1 MFKKKFNIKAL
12 APLRSSDRRK
22 LADQIIDDYG
32 LSSKNVAINVE
43 RSDEEKLEVTA
54 ARTALRNSILP
65 ENVQSARFTTTSGPD
80 LKQSSGT
87 LFVGNQEGEDARILW
102 YQLDGKNFPSVYT
115 AWRNADIV
123 PLLHTPEVVVKK
135 IQAGADLMTPGLAG
149 GPPFPSRAVKGSV
162 VAIASTD
169 RPSVPMAIGVCEI
182 DVSALQQVQGAKGH
196 AVQSVHWVGDELWNF
211 STSGKS
217 GRQPPEE
224 LTEWSQVLATD
235 ELVDHIDGVALQD
248 AVEDGGVKLR
258 DQAPEKPDEQ
268 TGAAK
273 GLPSGANAEDQTK
286 IEVQSELTQAEIDR
300 AFRQAFL
307 YGVYHHKTTNAG
319 QKNFGIVY
327 PVNQSALM
335 STLVQPFLP
344 AFTPEQSQQLQI
356 KKTSW
361 KNIKK
366 FVKSLDK
373 ERIIKSKDQ
382 DGNQTVILDID
393 FEDKAFVTF
402 KPYKLPKK
410 GSSEMARGNEVA
422 GSGEDGDESL
432 GQKLRIITLYKP
444 TLKQQSLFNAESGSK
459 SSYSHAEVRE
469 YITKYVE
476 TENLVSANNK
486 RIIALNPT
494 LANAVFDGSGSL
506 DKEVLA
512 KGSVPR
518 DALIDRV
525 LHGMATSYAI
535 IRNDADPN
543 SVKAKSGTAPK
554 VLITL
559 EMRTGHKTVTKV
571 SGLEAYHVNPRPLAD
586 ELRKT
591 CAGSTSVEPLAGA
604 AKKNE
609 KQVMEVMI
617 QGPQKDAVL
626 KALER
631 RGVDKRWVEVLDK
644 TKGKK

>member
-1 MFKKKFNIKAL
+1 
-12 APLRSSDRRK
+12 
-22 LADQIIDDYG
+22 
-32 LSSKNVAINVE
+32 
-43 RSDEEKLEVTA
+43 
-54 ARTALRNSILP
+54 
-65 ENVQSARFTTTSGPD
+65 
-80 LKQSSGT
+80 
-87 LFVGNQEGEDARILW
+87 
-102 YQLDGKNFPSVYT
+102 
-115 AWRNADIV
+115 
-123 PLLHTPEVVVKK
+123 
-135 IQAGADLMTPGLAG
+135 
-149 GPPFPSRAVKGSV
+149 
-162 VAIASTD
+162 
-169 RPSVPMAIGVCEI
+169 
-182 DVSALQQVQGAKGH
+182 
-196 AVQSVHWVGDELWNF
+196 
-211 STSGKS
+211 
-217 GRQPPEE
+217 
-224 LTEWSQVLATD
+224 
-235 ELVDHIDGVALQD
+235 
-248 AVEDGGVKLR
+248 
-258 DQAPEKPDEQ
+258 
-268 TGAAK
+268 
-273 GLPSGANAEDQTK
+273 
-286 IEVQSELTQAEIDR
+286 
-300 AFRQAFL
+300 
-307 YGVYHHKTTNAG
+307 
-319 QKNFGIVY
+319 
-327 PVNQSALM
+327 
-335 STLVQPFLP
+335 
-344 AFTPEQSQQLQI
+344 
-356 KKTSW
+356 
-361 KNIKK
+361 
-366 FVKSLDK
+366 
-373 ERIIKSKDQ
+373 
-382 DGNQTVILDID
+382 
-393 FEDKAFVTF
+393 
-402 KPYKLPKK
+402 
-410 GSSEMARGNEVA
+410 
-422 GSGEDGDESL
+422 
-432 GQKLRIITLYKP
+432 
-444 TLKQQSLFNAESGSK
+444 LKQQSLFNAESGSK